1 MSELQLSAKLV
12 GDVRALIQEHD
23 PAASDS
29 LSDGATGLATE
40 NSGGEESWAAN
51 ATLCAKCN
59 NKAVVL
65 LDGCQTCMN
74 CGDSKC
80 G

>member
-1 MSELQLSAKLV
+1 MDEHQKQLIAEKKAELETKSASANLTGKE
-12 GDVRALIQEHD
+12 G
-23 PAASDS
+23 AA
-29 LSDGATGLATE
+29 GNE
-40 NSGGEESWAAN
+40 GGEESWAAN